1 MAFGKKKES
10 REVEGYMKLTPKSA
24 LIYLAIIVLCII
36 VIFTTGYC
44 IFQFPSFTGESGIP
58 TDAFLRIYSG
68 KLQTGIQQHEL
79 SDGTDQQYPD
89 NRRFCALRSNF
100 CYHGSIPDRTY

>member
-24 LIYLAIIVLCII
+24 LIYLAIIVFCII
-36 VIFTTGYC
+36 V
-44 IFQFPSFTGESGIP
+44 IFQFPSFTGESGISA
-58 TDAFLRIYSG
+58 DAFLRIHSG

-89 NRRFCALRSNF
+89 NRWFCSLCSDF
-100 CYHGSIPDRTY
+100 CYHGSISDRTY